1 MEDIKSLILKFTK
14 PEMKYL
20 KTLLSVFHGKSNE
33 NKMLELVELIEKK
46 PNIALAEAAKKLYG
60 DPKTKAFL
68 VMKARLME
76 RLYEVILASP
86 SISNNPIV
94 EEDENAYAYIQLQK
108 DFALAI
114 ALRKR
119 GLIELSKNILQQCL
133 KSPHTHINLSFK
145 VMLLEYFRTSVDN
158 MEDLQQVNRD
168 LEMTIPQ
175 QKLLMEVLAI
185 SAEMKLFE
193 KIESYSTAKHI
204 EYLSHKIA
212 YLKDFIDKPEYYSP
226 KVHFYYLWLKVD
238 LYHALKNTEEIQDAI
253 EKMENLFIVYP
264 SLDTH
269 NKKGIRYLR
278 LAETNLILN
287 EYSKTG
293 QNAEKAAKYFI
304 NRPINYWFA
313 KSVESF
319 SHLYLGEWEKIIAIY
334 NDFEVLPEPRNKDAG
349 NMIYYVYL
357 CVEYLK
363 GNLKMIL
370 QNISELEIAYKNK
383 ENTNINIR
391 IFEIMILIELED
403 FYFAELKIDALRKHL
418 ERYKV
423 NPRNLVCYKI
433 LNQLQLQSF
442 DFQKENLKIKAFL
455 EELRTEH
462 KWCAYSFEA
471 IRFETWFEAMKS
483 KMSYWKCFQ
492 NEGNY

>member
-175 QKLLMEVLAI
+175 QKLLMEARGFRDELNIAVK
-185 SAEMKLFE
+185 MKV
-193 KIESYSTAKHI
+193 YSNDDF
-204 EYLSHKIA
+204 IA
-212 YLKDFIDKPEYYSP
+212 YASKT
-226 KVHFYYLWLKVD
+226 VNYL
-238 LYHALKNTEEIQDAI
+238 EEII
-253 EKMENLFIVYP
+253 NNEIYYTPYLHFHLLWVKMDLLSAQKKANELKKVQEEIANLLLVHP
-264 SLDTH
+264 LLAT
-269 NKKGIRYLR
+269 NNRKGIIYSH
-278 LAETNLILN
+278 LAVSNLLLCEFRDTITNSL
-287 EYSKTG
+287 
-293 QNAEKAAKYFI
+293 KACSFFQT
-304 NRPINYWFA
+304 RPYNYWHAKTLEAFA
-313 KSVESF
+313 KF
-319 SHLYLGEWEKIIAIY
+319 YLQDWNGLQEISNAFQNIKEDKY
-334 NDFEVLPEPRNKDAG
+334 KD
-349 NMIYYVYL
+349 IEEIFLFLSL
-357 CVEYLK
+357 CVSFFE
-363 GNLKMIL
+363 GNSKKVL
-370 QNISELEIAYKNK
+370 QQISELEEAYSNK
-383 ENTNINIR
+383 THFNTNIR
-391 IFEIMILIELED
+391 IFEIIILIELND
-403 FYFAELKIDALRKHL
+403 SYFAELKIDALRKHL
-418 ERYKV
+418 ERYEV
-423 NPRNLVCYKI
+423 LPRYLICYKI

-442 DFQKENLKIKAFL
+442 DFQKENLKIKTFL

-462 KWCAYSFEA
+462 KWRAYSFEA

-483 KMSYWKCFQ
+483 KTAYWNLFRI
-492 NEGNY
+492 E